1 MRKLFQLQY
10 RHYLFNSL
18 IILFIMLIAAI
29 GARAQNVLKPG
40 YDIYFKGLKLYDE
53 GLFGNAVKMFE
64 EFVADHPNDRLTE
77 TAYYYEVKA
86 KAQIDSVNT
95 DLYFERYLKH
105 FPRGSKSVDILV
117 DLGNRSDRDGRYE
130 QAIGYYRRALKRNP
144 DSDLSSRIL
153 FWMAETSSSLGN
165 QDQARHFYMTLADS
179 FPSSSWA
186 PKALFNRGRL
196 YLDENNYKSATDAFE
211 ILKKR
216 YPDNIMTRRV
226 GTALGESYF
235 RQKRYD
241 EAIDA
246 LNNAMPYLDENGRSK
261 AVYLIAESYN
271 YLNKFQDASKYY
283 LRFINLN
290 KGTDKVRLAYYGLG
304 WVYNKQKIY
313 HWAADAF
320 NKAAQGNDDLARK
333 ALYYKAVNEKLGGRY
348 EDALKTFRD
357 FGKKYKKG
365 TWVQEA
371 YYEWAVTA
379 FETGRYTE
387 TIQVCENLVRSDI
400 KLKHPGQIYSLLG
413 QGYFANNEY
422 TRAIEAF
429 NAAAKSTDVNPDIQ
443 WVARFQKAWVL
454 YRNQAYKQAQPL
466 FEDVYKH
473 NPNGKLA
480 GEALFWDAD
489 SYYHLQ
495 QYSTAANLFSN
506 YLKQF
511 PHGKFSGAARYSIG
525 WAEFERGDYEDAIN
539 PFKDFLKNYKPPPVA
554 LFPYDE
560 DTKLRI
566 GDSYYALKEYDQAIQ
581 YYQKAVNSKE
591 GGDYALYQIA
601 NSYYRSNQSYQA
613 VSTLR
618 DLIKQFPNSS
628 LKAQAQYNIAYIY
641 FLSNNYEQAISEF
654 KRTIRLFPG
663 SPWAARSQY
672 NIGDAYYNASRFDS
686 AIAAYRQVL
695 NRYPKS
701 SYVLDA
707 INGIQYAMTG
717 AGKTDSTSNTVLEN
731 YLAQHPQ
738 SNVADR
744 LRFKQAENL
753 LQTGDYKSAIKS
765 LKEYIR
771 ITNNDQQIPDAYFD
785 LANAYEQTNQT
796 AQAQQAYLTI
806 VNQYGKSD
814 RAGSALANLGRIS
827 GDQGNYSQ
835 SLEYYRRLSGKRDYR
850 TEAYNGM
857 ADAFLNSNQID
868 SAQSYYEK
876 SLNLQSNNDASKLG
890 LGKVAFARKN
900 YDKALGLLQPIAH
913 NNTTAVGAQ
922 AQYTIGQIY
931 QDQGNYNQALQEY
944 GKVKVL
950 YEAYDSW
957 VAKALLKSSECYE
970 SMGNTG
976 EAKNTLQLIVKN
988 YPGTSAAQQ
997 AARKLNSK

>member
-1 MRKLFQLQY
+1 MLKLFQLQY
-10 RHYLFNSL
+10 RHLLYKTLVTF
-18 IILFIMLIAAI
+18 ILVLIATA
-29 GARAQNVLKPG
+29 GAGAQNVIKPG
-40 YDIYFKGLKLYDE
+40 YDTYFKGLKLYDQ
-53 GLFGNAVKMFE
+53 GLFGNAAKLFDQ
-64 EFVADHPNDRLTE
+64 FVQAHPNDRLTE
-77 TAYYYEVKA
+77 TAYYYEVKS
-86 KAQIDSVNT
+86 KARIDSANT
-95 DLYFERYLKH
+95 DLYFERYLKRY
-105 FPRGSKSVDILV
+105 PRGSKSVDVLV
-117 DLGNRSDRDGRYE
+117 DLGNRADRDGHYDR
-130 QAIGYYRRALKRNP
+130 AISYYKRALKRNP
-144 DSDLSSRIL
+144 DSDLSSKIL
-153 FWMAETSSSLGN
+153 FWMAESSTSMGDN
-165 QDQARHFYMTLADS
+165 NQARHFYMTLADS
-179 FPSSSWA
+179 FPSSQWA

-211 ILKKR
+211 ILKNK
-216 YPDNIMTRRV
+216 YPNDAMTRRV

-246 LNNAMPYLDENGRSK
+246 LNNAMPYLDEEGKSK

-271 YLNKFQDASKYY
+271 YLNQFQNASKYY
-283 LRFINLN
+283 LRFINMN
-290 KGTDKVRLAYYGLG
+290 KGSDKVRLAYYGLG

-320 NKAAQGNDDLARK
+320 EKAAKGNDDLARK

-357 FGKKYKKG
+357 FGNKYKKG

-387 TIQVCENLVRSDI
+387 TIEVCEDLVRSNM
-400 KLKHPGQIYSLLG
+400 KLDHPGKVFSLLG

-429 NAAAKSTDVNPDIQ
+429 NEAAKSVDVNPEVQ
-443 WVARFQKAWVL
+443 WEARFQKAWVL

-473 NPNGKLA
+473 NTKSDLA

-489 SYYHLQ
+489 CYYHMQ
-495 QYSTAANLFSN
+495 QYGTAAKLFRN
-506 YLKQF
+506 YLNQF
-511 PHGKFSGAARYSIG
+511 PNGKFNGAARYSIG
-525 WAEFERGDYEDAIN
+525 WADFERGDYEAAID
-539 PFKDFLKNYKPPPVA
+539 PFKAFLKNYKPPPVA

-560 DTKLRI
+560 DTRLRI
-566 GDSYYALKEYDQAIQ
+566 GDSYYALKQYDQAIQ
-581 YYQKAVNSKE
+581 YYQQAVNSKE

-618 DLIKQFPNSS
+618 ELMNKFPNSS

-654 KRTIRLFPG
+654 KRTIRMFPG
-663 SPWAARSQY
+663 SQWAARSQY

-686 AIAAYRQVL
+686 AITAYRQVL
-695 NRYPKS
+695 NKYSKS
-701 SYVLDA
+701 NYVLDA

-717 AGKTDSTSNTVLEN
+717 AGKTDSTSSVLES

-771 ITNNDQQIPDAYFD
+771 ITNNEQQIPDAYFD
-785 LANAYEQTNQT
+785 LANAYEQTHQT

-827 GDQGNYSQ
+827 GDQGNYNQ
-835 SLEYYRRLSGKRDYR
+835 ALEYYRRLSGKREYR
-850 TEAYNGM
+850 TEAFNGM
-857 ADAFLNSNQID
+857 ADAFLNIGQID
-868 SAQSYYEK
+868 SAQDYYEK

-922 AQYTIGQIY
+922 AQYMIGQVY

-957 VAKALLKSSECYE
+957 VAKALLNSSECYE
-970 SMGNTG
+970 SMGKTG
-976 EAKNTLQLIVKN
+976 DAHNTLQQIVKN
-988 YPGTSAAQQ
+988 YPGTVAAQQ